1 MTVLIIVG
9 FIVGMIGLYLVFEYL
24 NDVSMKNYSYEFF
37 SIGHLIQVMIGYW
50 IIFFGNNIY
59 MKAAKASGDLLNGQ
73 LLIAIGVVVVLI
85 VVYKNFKAVPF
96 LVALAFTILE
106 LIICAPLAVGAFF
119 ILVIAAAALAET
131 KPVYVLNN

>member
-1 MTVLIIVG
+1 MIVLGIVG
-9 FIVGMIGLYLVFEYL
+9 FIVILIGLFIMFEYL
-24 NDVSMKNYSYEFF
+24 NNFSLRNYGYEFF
-37 SIGHLIQVMIGYW
+37 SIGHMLQVMIGYW

-59 MKAAKASGDLLNGQ
+59 MKAVKASEDLLNGQ
-73 LLIAIGVVVVLI
+73 LLIVIGVVVVLI

-96 LVALAFTILE
+96 LVAFAFTILE

-119 ILVIAAAALAET
+119 ILVIAAAALTET